1 VSAVQET
8 PAGAREEARRILAED
23 RFHET
28 ELPRPLR
35 RPLEWLGDRLEPIV
49 EFFERLL
56 EPLPGE
62 TSLVWLV
69 LAAVALLFAVLAA
82 TQLVRRHGPA
92 APGRRGGSRA
102 AEEESADAATLER
115 LAEAAEQAGELERAL
130 RLRFRAGILR
140 LVERRQLDDPDVVTT
155 GSLMRTHRSELF
167 SAGARAFEEVVY
179 GRRAPT
185 PEDVRRVRDGWQA
198 VLAR

>member
-1 VSAVQET
+1 MSATQET
-8 PAGAREEARRILAED
+8 PAEAREEARRILAED

-35 RPLEWLGDRLEPIV
+35 RPLEWLGDRLEPIWN
-49 EFFERLL
+49 FFERIL

-69 LAAVALLFAVLAA
+69 LAAAVLLLAVWIA
-82 TQLVRRHGPA
+82 TRLVLRHGPPA
-92 APGRRGGSRA
+92 QRLRDSAR

-115 LAEAAEQAGELERAL
+115 LADTAERAGDLERAV

-140 LVERRQLDDPDVVTT
+140 LVERRQLDDPEIVTT
-155 GSLMRTHRSELF
+155 GSLVRRHRSESF
-167 SAGARAFEEVVY
+167 SAGARAFDEVVY

-185 PEDVRRVRDGWQA
+185 PEDVRKVREGWQA
-198 VLAR
+198 VLAQ

>member
-1 VSAVQET
+1 VSAFQET

-56 EPLPGE
+56 EPLPGD

-69 LAAVALLFAVLAA
+69 LAAAVLLLAVWLA
-82 TQLVRRHGPA
+82 TRLVLRSGPA
-92 APGRRGGSRA
+92 APRPRAGSR

-115 LAEAAEQAGELERAL
+115 LADAAERAGELERAL

-140 LVERRQLDDPDVVTT
+140 LVERRQLDDPEVVTT
-155 GSLMRTHRSELF
+155 GSLVRTHRSEPF

-185 PEDVRRVRDGWQA
+185 PDDVRRVREGWQA

>member
-1 VSAVQET
+1 VSALQET

-35 RPLEWLGDRLEPIV
+35 RPLEWLGDRLEPIWDL
-49 EFFERLL
+49 FERIL

-69 LAAVALLFAVLAA
+69 LAAAVLLLAVWIA
-82 TQLVRRHGPA
+82 TRLVLRHGPPA
-92 APGRRGGSRA
+92 QRLGVGAR
-102 AEEESADAATLER
+102 AEEESTDAATLER
-115 LAEAAEQAGELERAL
+115 LADAAERAGDLERAV
-130 RLRFRAGILR
+130 RLRFRAGILH
-140 LVERRQLDDPDVVTT
+140 LVERRQLDDPEIVTT
-155 GSLMRTHRSELF
+155 GSLVRRHRSESF
-167 SAGARAFEEVVY
+167 SAGARAFDEVVY

-185 PEDVRRVRDGWQA
+185 PEDVRKVREGWQA
-198 VLAR
+198 VLAQ